1 MTTCSTE
8 AASEASQNALIERLV
23 FGWWNTSLSPVGLE
37 RADANHKAIAEKVV
51 KSLIVD
57 LKIDCLAL
65 GEVTDANLTLL
76 KECCGKQSLATH
88 DGTLKS
94 GKLQFD
100 TGIIYD
106 TERLT
111 IKDEK
116 STVISH
122 GGQNSKLANRIEFI
136 SACDSSS
143 FHIFVSHWPSRVYTE
158 DNIKR
163 RKTLAIRLRDEI
175 DSIRKSITNASIILM
190 GDFNDEPFD
199 ESMSYHLLATRDR
212 CLATKKEEFLYNPFW
227 RQIGESEPHMWGNNK
242 KSSAGSCF
250 QKDGKETRWRTFD
263 QILFSS
269 AFLGS
274 SDWHLNEQETM
285 ILRTEFLVELVQ
297 SGAVHFDHLPILS
310 VIERRINKA

>member
-1 MTTCSTE
+1 MSSPSTE
-8 AASEASQNALIERLV
+8 TESEALQDVFSERLV
-23 FGWWNTSLSPVGLE
+23 FGWWNTSLSPVGIE
-37 RADANHKAIAEKVV
+37 RSDEAHKEIAKKVV
-51 KSLIVD
+51 KSLIDD

-76 KECCGKQSLATH
+76 KESCGRQTLTTY

-106 TERLT
+106 TERLA
-111 IKDEK
+111 IKEEK

-122 GGQNSKLANRIEFI
+122 GGQNSKLANRIDFI
-136 SACDSSS
+136 SRFDNSP
-143 FHIFVSHWPSRVYTE
+143 FHIFVSHWPSRAYTE
-158 DNIKR
+158 DNVKR
-163 RKTLAIRLRDEI
+163 RKTLATRLKDEI
-175 DSIRKSITNASIILM
+175 DFIRKSIANASIILM

-212 CLATKKEEFLYNPFW
+212 HLAITKEDFLYNPFW
-227 RQIGESEPHMWGNNK
+227 RQIGESEPHAWGNAR

-263 QILFSS
+263 QILFSP
-269 AFLGS
+269 AFLGTS
-274 SDWHLNEQETM
+274 NWHLNEQETM

-297 SGAVHFDHLPILS
+297 NGAVHFDHLPVLS
-310 VIERRINKA
+310 VIERRLN